1 MEGRSALVTGAGRG
15 IGRATALALAER
27 GARVLGVARTE
38 SELENLAREAPV
50 EILAESLGTAEGCVR
65 VAEEAR
71 QRLGPVEILVNNAAV
86 GSVGEKTIWEQ
97 DPDVWDGTM
106 AVNLDA
112 PFHLTRLLAPGM
124 VERRFGRIVMVSSTA
139 GEVGAPAMS
148 AYCASKAGLLGLM
161 RAVAQDLGPYN
172 VTCNAVLPGWVKTEM
187 ADRKAAHEAAAR
199 GITPEDIWRERS
211 AAYPADRVLAPEEV
225 AGVIAFLASD
235 DASGVSGEAITV
247 ALGGVW

>member
-15 IGRATALALAER
+15 IGRATALALADR

-38 SELENLAREAPV
+38 SELEDLAREAHV
-50 EILAESLGTAEGCVR
+50 EILAESLATVDGCVR

-71 QRLGPVEILVNNAAV
+71 RRLGPIEILVNNAAV
-86 GSVGEKTIWEQ
+86 GSVGEKPIWEQ
-97 DPDVWDGTM
+97 SPDVWDSTM
-106 AVNLDA
+106 AVNLNA

-124 VERRFGRIVMVSSTA
+124 IERRFGRIVMVSSTA
-139 GEVGAPAMS
+139 GQVGAPAMS
-148 AYCASKAGLLGLM
+148 AYCASKSGLLGLM
-161 RAVAQDLGPYN
+161 RAVAQDLGPFS

-187 ADRKAAHEAAAR
+187 ADRKAEQEAAA
-199 GITPEDIWRERS
+199 GGTTPEEIWRERS
-211 AAYPADRVLAPEEV
+211 AAYPAERVLTPEEV

-235 DASGVSGEAITV
+235 EASGLSSEAITV